1 MASSGWHG
9 LISGKMFVESILQAS
24 GGKASE
30 AALTQAQ
37 IWEADSF
44 GHLLFAFELT
54 LLSSSSFIKWFD
66 LLDFSPTPIF
76 WVNTLNLQ

>member
-24 GGKASE
+24 GGKDSE
-30 AALTQAQ
+30 VALTQAQ

-44 GHLLFAFELT
+44 GHLLFTFELI
-54 LLSSSSFIKWFD
+54 LLSSSSFIRWFD
-66 LLDFSPTPIF
+66 LLDFFPSPIF
-76 WVNTLNLQ
+76 WENTLNLQ